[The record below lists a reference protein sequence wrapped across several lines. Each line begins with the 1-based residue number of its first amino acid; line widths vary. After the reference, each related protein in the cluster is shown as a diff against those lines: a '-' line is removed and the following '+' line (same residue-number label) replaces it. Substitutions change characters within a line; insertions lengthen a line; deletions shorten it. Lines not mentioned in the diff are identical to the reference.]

1 MVTEMSSRTR
11 SLLRSSLERY
21 LQHYHRH
28 EIQVDAEVP
37 EPALIVSNHGFGG
50 IVDLNALA
58 MYPVERAAGMSR
70 PITALTHQIAWT
82 LRAGKIAEAMGGRP
96 ASQETAKEAFAAGH
110 NVLVFPGGDVDA
122 AKAWRDRNRVQFHGR
137 SGFAR
142 LAMDQGVPIV
152 PVVTAGAGE
161 SLFVIS
167 NGRRIAQSLQLPRLL
182 RMKALP
188 VSASI
193 PWGINVGVVGML
205 PYLPLPTKL
214 ITAVMAPMYPEPDE
228 SPADFAARVEAA
240 MQARLDALVHE
251 RTPLLG

>member
-1 MVTEMSSRTR
+1 MTDISSGAR

-21 LQHYHRH
+21 LRLYHRH

-50 IVDLNALA
+50 ILDLNALA
-58 MYPVERAAGMSR
+58 MYSVERAAGLRR
-70 PITALTHQIAWT
+70 PTTALVHQMAWT

-96 ASQETAKEAFAAGH
+96 ASPDAAKEAFAAGH

-122 AKAWRDRNRVQFHGR
+122 GKAWRDRNRVRFHRR

-142 LAMDQGVPIV
+142 LAMEHGVPIV

-167 NGRRIAQSLQLPRLL
+167 DGRSIAKALQLPRLL

-188 VSASI
+188 TSASI
-193 PWGINVGVVGML
+193 PWGVNVGMVGML

-240 MQARLDALVHE
+240 MQARLDTLVRK

>member
-1 MVTEMSSRTR
+1 MMTDMSSGVR
-11 SLLRSSLERY
+11 SLLRSSLKRY
-21 LQHYHRH
+21 LRLYHRH

-50 IVDLNALA
+50 ILDLNALA
-58 MYPVERAAGMSR
+58 MFSVQRAAGMRR
-70 PITALTHQIAWT
+70 PITALVHQIAWT

-96 ASQETAKEAFAAGH
+96 ASGETAKEAFAAGH

-122 AKAWRDRNRVQFHGR
+122 AKAWRDRNRARFHGR

-142 LAMDQGVPIV
+142 LAMDHGVPIV

-167 NGRRIAQSLQLPRLL
+167 DGVRIARALQLPRLL
-182 RMKALP
+182 RLKALP
-188 VSASI
+188 TSASI
-193 PWGINVGVVGML
+193 PWGINIGVVGLL
-205 PYLPLPTKL
+205 PYVPLPTKL
-214 ITAVMAPMYPEPDE
+214 TTAVMAPMYPEPDE

-240 MQARLDALVHE
+240 MQARLDALVHN